1 MKSLLDPNHDYLKT
15 EENVKRFLHGL
26 SDKELQKY
34 YEAIEFTSFP
44 LLLEQEYANR
54 FYHKKRTKKK

>member
-1 MKSLLDPNHDYLKT
+1 MEHLLDPNHDYLKT
-15 EENVKRFLHGL
+15 EENVRKFLSKL

-44 LLLEQEYANR
+44 ILLEQEYTNR
-54 FYHKKRTKKK
+54 FHPKKINKK